1 VQLFEG
7 VLLIIKVFSHNINK
21 ESNFKIVLVNSR
33 LYCSNV
39 RERIFYLDLDF
50 GVNSLLSLNVLLL
63 LLLQLSGIIT

>member
-39 RERIFYLDLDF
+39 RERIFYLDLD
-50 GVNSLLSLNVLLL
+50 L
-63 LLLQLSGIIT
+63 